1 MSFLSN
7 LIKKAAPVVATV
19 AAGTPIGTAARVVT
33 VAQEQQE
40 RKYQKKL
47 AIDRQAAKEK
57 QMSEIFGSG
66 SYGLGRVQSP
76 MTGSRVQTN
85 NAGFGSSF
93 GSFLGDIGS
102 NIVGPFSAL
111 FSQVRPFISQQ
122 STGQPALPT
131 RTNFGGQ
138 ESQSSGVTEGF
149 VGGIPNVLGQ
159 AAKFLRTPQGQIGT
173 GLLTGIG
180 GSMLAGGNGGMRITR
195 KMKSQYR
202 AVLNLA
208 QGDYDQAAS
217 MIGVSTDQFIMV
229 LLKRFRNDGPVVTK
243 AALRKTKT
251 TVRRLK
257 SMCDMYDSLRPTATR
272 RKSPMRRA
280 STTLISNKQEKI
292 MPLVKKRLSIAAGAT
307 SDQVLTGTTYEY
319 VDPGTRIVVA
329 AAVDTVGSAT
339 ADTTMDFNV
348 NNAEFSKNAS
358 VSALV
363 TGEPF
368 GWNGN
373 YAMNDM
379 VTTGQVRNRPVI
391 TFTNGTAATRTVDV
405 AVFIGG

>member
-7 LIKKAAPVVATV
+7 LIKKAAPVVASL
-19 AAGTPIGTAARVVT
+19 APGTPIGYTAQVIAVG
-33 VAQEQQE
+33 QQQQE
-40 RKYQKKL
+40 RKYQKRL
-47 AIDRQAAKEK
+47 AIDAQARQQKEMNNMLLPG
-57 QMSEIFGSG
+57 QRGDYSDFGTGPTRMSQP
-66 SYGLGRVQSP
+66 V
-76 MTGSRVQTN
+76 

-93 GSFLGDIGS
+93 GSFLGDVGS
-102 NIVGPFSAL
+102 NILGPLSGL

-122 STGQPALPT
+122 SQGQPALPT
-131 RTNFGGQ
+131 RSNLGGQ

-159 AAKFLRTPQGQIGT
+159 AARFLRTPGGQIGT

-180 GSMLAGGNGGMRITR
+180 GSMLAGGCGGPRITR

-257 SMCDMYDSLRPTATR
+257 SMCDMYDSLRPSATR
-272 RKSPMRRA
+272 RKAPMRRA
-280 STTLISNKQEKI
+280 STTLISNK
-292 MPLVKKRLSIAAGAT
+292 
-307 SDQVLTGTTYEY
+307 
-319 VDPGTRIVVA
+319 
-329 AAVDTVGSAT
+329 
-339 ADTTMDFNV
+339 
-348 NNAEFSKNAS
+348 
-358 VSALV
+358 
-363 TGEPF
+363 
-368 GWNGN
+368 
-373 YAMNDM
+373 
-379 VTTGQVRNRPVI
+379 
-391 TFTNGTAATRTVDV
+391 
-405 AVFIGG
+405 